1 MKRPWG
7 DEDRQR
13 FADRDILRART
24 RPGKRQPGPD
34 ASEWPVEPQDD
45 SGVPTLPDYGL
56 RRLDGNLGASK
67 AIPEPD
73 DGDGSHDSGNGMV
86 GCP

>member
-7 DEDRQR
+7 EEDRRR
-13 FADRDILRART
+13 FADRDILKART

-34 ASEWPVEPQDD
+34 ASEWLSGPQDD
-45 SGVPTLPDYGL
+45 SGVPTLPDDGL
-56 RRLDGNLGASK
+56 RRLDGLLGASE

-73 DGDGSHDSGNGMV
+73 DGPTV
-86 GCP
+86 PPVW